1 MCQPSD
7 ETLPKSVVN
16 RKWTLKERP
25 HGAFVAQQH
34 AELKEETI
42 PLNEHGDSLSCG
54 EDEVIVKVETLS
66 VDAFLR
72 TMLDE
77 QAYHGTVEIGQTIP
91 AIGYGKVVA
100 AGTKSGKRVGSR
112 VTGMLGAQEYAKIS
126 AGMVQPMLTL
136 PYLPLSAS
144 LGLMG
149 LTTGLTAY
157 VGTFCVCRP
166 PRKGETVVVTAAS
179 GAVGCIASQLAK
191 WNGAKV
197 IGIAGGESKT
207 KFLTDELK
215 LDGAVDYKSSKATLG
230 EQLDACCPDGV
241 DFVYDNVGGKTLD
254 EILGRIR
261 PKGRVVI
268 CGAISQYSGKLNTG
282 KVEGPSNYLKL
293 AERGAEMKGFNV
305 LQYLW
310 NLPVAIVWM
319 YVQHLRA
326 KVVMPEHIES
336 GIWSFPLALENFFN
350 GSKPVGKTLVKVQEE

>member
-1 MCQPSD
+1 M
-7 ETLPKSVVN
+7 N

-25 HGAFVAQQH
+25 RGVFS
-34 AELKEETI
+34 AERDAEFKDETI
-42 PLNEHGDSLSCG
+42 PLNEEGDSLLCG
-54 EDEVIVKVETLS
+54 DDEVIVKVETLS

-100 AGTKSGKRVGSR
+100 AGAKSGRRVGSR
-112 VTGMLGAQEYAKIS
+112 VMGMLGAQEYARVQ
-126 AGMVQPMLTL
+126 GGTVQPMLTL
-136 PYLPLSAS
+136 PFLPLSAS
-144 LGLMG
+144 LGLLG

-157 VGTFCVCRP
+157 VGIFCVCRP
-166 PRKGETVVVTAAS
+166 PRRGETVVVTSAT

-197 IGIAGGESKT
+197 IGIAGGEIKT
-207 KFLTDELK
+207 KFLMDELK
-215 LDGAVDYKSSKATLG
+215 LSGAVDYKSSKATLG
-230 EQLDACCPDGV
+230 DQLDKCCPDGV

-254 EILGRIR
+254 ELLGRIR
-261 PKGRVVI
+261 PKGRIVI
-268 CGAISQYSGKLNTG
+268 CGAISQYSGNLNTG

-319 YVQHLRA
+319 YVQYLRG
-326 KVVMPEHIES
+326 KVVMPEHINT
-336 GIWSFPLALENFFN
+336 GIRSFPLALEKFFN
-350 GSKPVGKTLVKVQEE
+350 GSKPVGKTLVNVHEE